1 MDKDIDFIII
11 TFSPFAIAIVFALLW
26 ELDRLFGEWKERKH
40 LRRERAY
47 QEEAA
52 KLIASKS
59 KTRAH
64 VQIEFNRLQKN
75 GTLAMLRKKHG
86 LQ

>member
-11 TFSPFAIAIVFALLW
+11 TFSPFAIAIFFAVLW

-47 QEEAA
+47 QQEAA

-59 KTRAH
+59 KTRTD

>member
-26 ELDRLFGEWKERKH
+26 ELCRALEEWKQRKH
-40 LRRERAY
+40 LRREEAY

-59 KTRAH
+59 RTRTDA
-64 VQIEFNRLQKN
+64 QIEFNRLQKN

>member
-1 MDKDIDFIII
+1 MDQDTHFISV
-11 TFSPFAIAIVFALLW
+11 TFSPFAIAIFFAVLW

-47 QEEAA
+47 QQEAA

-59 KTRAH
+59 KTRTDA
-64 VQIEFNRLQKN
+64 QIEFNRLQKN

>member
-26 ELDRLFGEWKERKH
+26 ELCRALEEWKERKH

-47 QEEAA
+47 QEEVA

>member
-1 MDKDIDFIII
+1 MDQDTHFIIV
-11 TFSPFAIAIVFALLW
+11 TFSPFAIAIFFAVLW

-47 QEEAA
+47 QQEAA

-59 KTRAH
+59 KTRTD